1 LHGVE
6 NGIFNAE
13 LADAPNPAMAPPLTI
28 ENQQRRVVDPA
39 VGHSLMR
46 KYLLARFVYGATCIV
61 LLALASFELFFSL
74 SSSKT
79 NWLVLGDFSI
89 SRNSCRFSLVALE
102 RDGGAKRKGTHVN
115 KLSAPNQTRQPTPEA
130 RLGCNSASLA
140 RRGCAAR

>member
-1 LHGVE
+1 
-6 NGIFNAE
+6 
-13 LADAPNPAMAPPLTI
+13 LTL

-79 NWLVLGDFSI
+79 NWWFWAILAFLGI
-89 SRNSCRFSLVALE
+89 LAGSRWW
-102 RDGGAKRKGTHVN
+102 HW
-115 KLSAPNQTRQPTPEA
+115 SAM
-130 RLGCNSASLA
+130 
-140 RRGCAAR
+140 AARSGKART